1 MSAMTPP
8 RPSLALPRRTGGLA
22 GRADPLAAYD
32 TVGAESKVAVLSL
45 LPEGWG

>member
-8 RPSLALPRRTGGLA
+8 RPPLTPARRTGGLA

-32 TVGAESKVAVLSL
+32 TVGAESKVALLSL
-45 LPEGWG
+45 PPEGWG